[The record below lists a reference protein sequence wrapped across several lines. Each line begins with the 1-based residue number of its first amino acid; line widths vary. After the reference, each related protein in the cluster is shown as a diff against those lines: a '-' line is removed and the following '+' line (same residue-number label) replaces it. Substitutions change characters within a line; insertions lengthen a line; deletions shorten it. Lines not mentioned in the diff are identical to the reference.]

1 MLTPEEDVPHLSIP
15 PRGDNDWFKEGWAWD
30 TTGVEPSYTVPDHR
44 DRTQEGYYSI
54 FQIDHLE
61 IAQNL
66 PTMTRPM
73 PDTISFTTDSMP
85 KAYTLI
91 RLLYRYINPD

>member
-1 MLTPEEDVPHLSIP
+1 VQFRDLAIPEV
-15 PRGDNDWFKEGWAWD
+15 
-30 TTGVEPSYTVPDHR
+30 
-44 DRTQEGYYSI
+44 
-54 FQIDHLE
+54 
-61 IAQNL
+61 AQNL
-66 PTMTRPM
+66 PTMTRPA